1 MNLAATKKV
10 LKLFVPPGSAGDL
23 GRDGRTQSL
32 GSGWKEPGIALGVP
46 RSWQVTAGSGEPCD
60 FPAPN
65 WRKPGCPKT
74 GRARALGCQRAG
86 AEPRPGTENRARLL
100 LKRRKRKKERTAATK
115 SPIPDR
121 RCSLETD
128 VMQTSSLQKL
138 ITWKGQNSQS

>member
-74 GRARALGCQRAG
+74 GRALGCQRAG